1 MAVPAASTSGAGR
14 SLGAQ
19 WCGAHLP
26 PCLFQATV
34 TLEELRTKK
43 MDTWSRQ
50 ELGDWLMQVRSG
62 KFKDCTQPFMQ
73 LDGEDFALF
82 TEAQIKEE
90 VKGPLG
96 SALFNCKQQWL
107 TPGMLFTKLVALHF
121 VSLSFTLMPCWSP
134 FV

>member
-1 MAVPAASTSGAGR
+1 VQVEGGVFKHKADLFEVFTGALFVP
-14 SLGAQ
+14 
-19 WCGAHLP
+19 
-26 PCLFQATV
+26 
-34 TLEELRTKK
+34 
-43 MDTWSRQ
+43 
-50 ELGDWLMQVRSG
+50 
-62 KFKDCTQPFMQ
+62 
-73 LDGEDFALF
+73 F